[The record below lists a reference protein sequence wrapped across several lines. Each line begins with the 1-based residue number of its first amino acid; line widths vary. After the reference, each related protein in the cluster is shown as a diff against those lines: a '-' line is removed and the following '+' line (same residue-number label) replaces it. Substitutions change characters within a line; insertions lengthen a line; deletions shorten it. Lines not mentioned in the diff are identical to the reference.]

1 MKISYRAIKEPNSL
15 VRRLRYLSQ
24 ILRLVEAR
32 PLNKDILAIKL
43 RDWSSIHVEHLEK
56 YRYNTGAA
64 HSSQKTR
71 MTVLATN
78 CHLPPFFFEGL

>member
-56 YRYNTGAA
+56 YRYMYC
-64 HSSQKTR
+64 HRKFRPLSKTR
-71 MTVLATN
+71 L
-78 CHLPPFFFEGL
+78 